1 MLIPILSVIVMA
13 TVVGYAAFFLL
24 QRKYY
29 REISKYQ
36 AQVSSFIASSLSD
49 ELTNLQETHLSG
61 QTRQL
66 FDETKQSYLYLINH
80 RLPEISERLIDLQEA
95 CRQNRLLQ
103 VHRELQLIAAKLKAA
118 SELESKTQAEISS
131 LKKSN
136 QLHQQK
142 LHDLEQKYQDLRK
155 TLLAKNFSYG
165 PSIDRL
171 EENLSE
177 LEKTFDHYA
186 TFAQAG
192 DYIKADQIL
201 NQLEKNTA
209 VLDEYLKQIPPL
221 YRSLKNVYPD
231 QIAEISAGFK
241 QLTAQKYGFPADF
254 ATLLKQTQA
263 AIAENIVDLKELEIK
278 AAQERDQQISQQI
291 DQLYDRLEQ
300 EIKAQREVLQNKTQ
314 LNQFIHH
321 ARHQERELLLELD
334 RLGQNYTF
342 NHHEAEDGKELDEEL
357 KKIESAFTAAQKQ
370 ITTGAPIYS
379 EILQQ
384 QQQQVTKLQKIEE
397 KQTKINQSIQGL
409 WHEEK
414 EARKAAQ
421 SFDLQLHQLYRKLV
435 KQNLPGLPKD
445 YLEFFKTVSQ
455 EVDGLIS
462 GLDQSKIDLDQINK
476 QLLDI
481 QADLDKLTEKT
492 DDIADS
498 AALAETLLQYANRYK
513 TRYPQVAQ
521 AANQASHLFQQK
533 YDYAAS
539 LEKIATAVDQVEPGA
554 YKRLEDDY
562 YATNPAKN

>member
-1 MLIPILSVIVMA
+1 MLIPILSVIVIVA
-13 TVVGYAAFFLL
+13 VVGYVAFFLL
-24 QRKYY
+24 QRNYY
-29 REISKYQ
+29 REISKRQ

-49 ELTNLQETHLSG
+49 ELANMQEIHLSG

-95 CRQNRLLQ
+95 CRQYRLIQ
-103 VHRELQLIAAKLKAA
+103 VRKELQLITAKLKTA
-118 SELESKTQAEISS
+118 SELESQTKAEISS

-142 LHDLEQKYQDLRK
+142 LHDLEQRYQDLRK

-171 EENLSE
+171 EENLSN

-186 TFAQAG
+186 TFAQNG
-192 DYIKADQIL
+192 DYIQADQIL

-209 VLDEYLKQIPPL
+209 ILDEYLKQIPKL
-221 YRSLKNVYPD
+221 YRNLKNVYPD

-241 QLTAQKYGFPADF
+241 QLTAKRYGFPADF
-254 ATLLKQTQA
+254 TTLFKQTQA

-278 AAQERDQQISQQI
+278 AAQNRDRQISQQI
-291 DQLYDRLEQ
+291 DQLYNQLEQ
-300 EIKAQREVLQNKTQ
+300 EIKARRQVGENKTQ
-314 LNQFIHH
+314 LGQFIHH
-321 ARHQERELLLELD
+321 ARHQEHELLLELD
-334 RLGQNYTF
+334 RLSQNYTF
-342 NHHEAEDGKELDEEL
+342 NHHEAEDGKQLNEEL
-357 KKIESAFTAAQKQ
+357 QKIESDFATTQKQ
-370 ITTGAPIYS
+370 IAERTPIYS
-379 EILQQ
+379 KIWQQ
-384 QQQQVTKLQKIEE
+384 QQKQVAELQKIEE

-421 SFDLQLHQLYRKLV
+421 GFDLQLHQLHRRLI

-445 YLEFFKTVSQ
+445 YLEFFKTVSRQ
-455 EVDGLIS
+455 IDELIND
-462 GLDQSKIDLDQINK
+462 LDQIKIDLDQINK

-481 QADLDKLTEKT
+481 QADLDKLSEKT
-492 DDIADS
+492 NDIADS
-498 AALAETLLQYANRYK
+498 AALAEILLQYANRYK

-521 AANQASHLFQQK
+521 AVIQASHLFKQK

-539 LEKIATAVDQVEPGA
+539 LEKIATAIDQVEPGA

-562 YATNPAKN
+562 YATNPAKD